1 MFGRTPN
8 VPPIE
13 GTVNIWGVG
22 EQQVYGICIRTVVYS
37 EVVEARSN
45 YEKSYLRW
53 FRSSL

>member
-13 GTVNIWGVG
+13 GAVNIWVVG
-22 EQQVYGICIRTVVYS
+22 EQQAYGICIRTVVYS

-45 YEKSYLRW
+45 YEKSYLR
-53 FRSSL
+53 